1 MEIIAGK
8 EHFYWRIIIFRFLHH
23 LPAEKPELVLLNK
36 IYSMVCEVV
45 NQRWDT
51 QFVPNALYD

>member
-1 MEIIAGK
+1 MEITAYR
-8 EHFYWRIIIFRFLHH
+8 ELFYGRIIISRFLHH
-23 LPAEKPELVLLNK
+23 LPAEKPQIVLLNK